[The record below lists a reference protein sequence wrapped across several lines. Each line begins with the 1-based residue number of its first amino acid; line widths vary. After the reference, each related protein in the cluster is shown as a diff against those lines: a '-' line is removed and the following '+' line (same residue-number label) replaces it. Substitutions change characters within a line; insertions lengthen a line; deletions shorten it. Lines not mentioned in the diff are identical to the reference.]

1 MPQRFLKP
9 GLTTSK
15 KWNAVDWIAQSFY
28 VRLITL
34 VDDFGRYEGDLLL
47 LRSHCFPY
55 GDPNRNEIPL
65 TTIENICKQLTT
77 NALIIFYETHDGM
90 RYLQLL
96 RWQERPRAISSK
108 YPAFDNT
115 CKQMFS
121 NVSKCS
127 PPSSSSSSSPSSPP
141 IVPQRGTGGSPQITE
156 TQLRLARLFHRR
168 ETTPWSEKERKA
180 FRAIGEIQ
188 NEDLELL
195 ERYYAMQF
203 PKDKDYRR
211 RDLCTLLNNFQ
222 GELDRARKYN
232 GNTSS
237 TMSLERKIARE
248 QLSLS
253 ERLIGGAQ

>member
-9 GLTTSK
+9 GITSSERF
-15 KWNAVDWIAQSFY
+15 NACSWPTQSFY
-28 VRLITL
+28 VRLLTL
-34 VDDFGRYEGDLLL
+34 VDDFGRFEGNCKL
-47 LRSHCFPY
+47 LRSLAFP
-55 GDPNRNEIPL
+55 
-65 TTIENICKQLTT
+65 ICEEVTSQNVETMMAELHL
-77 NALIIFYETHDGM
+77 NGLVVFYKANGKP
-90 RYLQLL
+90 YLQVTN
-96 RWQERPRAISSK
+96 WTERARSDDSK
-108 YPAFDNT
+108 FPQLDNT
-115 CKQMFS
+115 CEQMFANANKS
-121 NVSKCS
+121 CGIL
-127 PPSSSSSSSPSSPP
+127 PSSSSSSSSSSPP
-141 IVPQRGTGGSPQITE
+141 PIVSGEGSKSCQQLSE

-232 GNTSS
+232 GNTSI